1 MYAQDN
7 VDITLI
13 VRPGIILLYVPV
25 QLDMSVIHLC
35 LVAEW
40 IHVNN
45 FTLIVGLFNI
55 IEILIDTFDCEW

>member
-13 VRPGIILLYVPV
+13 VRPGIILLCVPV
-25 QLDMSVIHLC
+25 RLDMSVIHLC

-40 IHVNN
+40 IHKNYATQARAVKTPNAK
-45 FTLIVGLFNI
+45 
-55 IEILIDTFDCEW
+55 

>member
-7 VDITLI
+7 ADITLI
-13 VRPGIILLYVPV
+13 VRPGIILLCVPV

-40 IHVNN
+40 IHKNYATQARAVKTPN
-45 FTLIVGLFNI
+45 VK
-55 IEILIDTFDCEW
+55 